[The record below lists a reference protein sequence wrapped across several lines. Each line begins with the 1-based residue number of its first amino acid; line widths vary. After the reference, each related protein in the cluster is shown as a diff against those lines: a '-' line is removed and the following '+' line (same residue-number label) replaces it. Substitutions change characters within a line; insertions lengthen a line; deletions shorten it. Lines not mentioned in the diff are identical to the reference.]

1 MGKLDIETKTYFQNR
16 EHFAD
21 LFNFKLYGGRQLI
34 HAADLKPFDSAE
46 MVVAYGNQAKQPR
59 QVFRDNV
66 SIWAS
71 MQDDQ
76 SAYVILGIESQAK
89 VNYAMPV
96 RIMHYDSTNY
106 AGQIRRT
113 AYSYR
118 DKKRPLNEKV
128 KLSSAEYL
136 SGFRKEDRLMPIIS
150 VVVLFNTD
158 TWDGPR
164 SIHEMLSIH
173 DAALLKFIP
182 DYKIN
187 LVVPADF
194 QEDEYRK
201 FHTPLG
207 QVLEYI
213 RVSRDK
219 EKLEQLLQKDP
230 RYSRMERDSAN
241 LINIVTNS
249 NLTYPEKGDEIN
261 MCKAIEDMRAEAKA
275 KGRAEGREEGRA
287 EGREEG
293 RAEGNTERI
302 LTDLKNVMDSINIS
316 IEEAMEILKIDPLQR
331 QKYAA
336 RVK

>member
-16 EHFAD
+16 DHFAD

-34 HAADLKPFDSAE
+34 HSADLKPFDSAE
-46 MVVAYGNQAKQPR
+46 VVAAYGNQAKHPR

-71 MQDDQ
+71 MQDDH
-76 SAYVILGIESQAK
+76 SAYIILGIESQAN

-96 RIMHYDSTNY
+96 RNMHYDSTNY
-106 AGQIRRT
+106 AGQIRRK
-113 AYSYR
+113 ADSYR
-118 DKKRPLNEKV
+118 DKKKPLNEKV
-128 KLSSAEYL
+128 KLTGAEYL
-136 SGFRKEDRLMPIIS
+136 SGFRKEDRLMPVITI
-150 VVVLFNTD
+150 VVLFNAD

-173 DAALLKFIP
+173 DADLLKFIP
-182 DYKIN
+182 DYRIN
-187 LVVPADF
+187 LVAPADF

-207 QVLEYI
+207 RVLEYI

-219 EKLEQLLQKDP
+219 EKLDQLLQKDSSY
-230 RYSRMERDSAN
+230 RRMNRDSAN
-241 LINIVTNS
+241 LINAVTS
-249 NLTYPEKGDEIN
+249 SKLTYPEEEDEID
-261 MCKAIEDMRAEAKA
+261 MCKAIEDMRSEAEAK
-275 KGRAEGREEGRA
+275 
-287 EGREEG
+287 GREEG

-302 LTDLKNVMDSINIS
+302 LTDLKNVMDSINVS
-316 IEEAMEILKIDPLQR
+316 IEEAMDILKIDPLKR
-331 QKYAA
+331 QDYAA

>member
-34 HAADLKPFDSAE
+34 HAADLKPYDSAE
-46 MVVAYGNQAKQPR
+46 VVVAYGNQAKQSR

-71 MQDDQ
+71 MQDDH
-76 SAYVILGIESQAK
+76 SAYIILGIESQAN

-96 RIMHYDSTNY
+96 RNMHYDSTNY
-106 AGQIRRT
+106 AGQIRRK
-113 AYSYR
+113 ADSYC
-118 DKKRPLNEKV
+118 DKKNPLNEKV
-128 KLSSAEYL
+128 KLTGAEYL
-136 SGFRKEDRLMPIIS
+136 SGFRKEDRLMPVITI
-150 VVVLFNTD
+150 VVLFNAD

-173 DAALLKFIP
+173 DADLLKFIP
-182 DYKIN
+182 DYRIN
-187 LVVPADF
+187 LVAPADF

-207 QVLEYI
+207 RVLEYI

-219 EKLEQLLQKDP
+219 EKLDQLLQKDSSY
-230 RYSRMERDSAN
+230 RRMDRDSAN
-241 LINIVTNS
+241 LINAVTS
-249 NLTYPEKGDEIN
+249 SKLTYPEEEDEID
-261 MCKAIEDMRAEAKA
+261 MCKAIEDMRSEAEAK
-275 KGRAEGREEGRA
+275 
-287 EGREEG
+287 GREEG

-302 LTDLKNVMDSINIS
+302 LTDLKNVMDSINVS
-316 IEEAMEILKIDPLQR
+316 IEEAMDILKIDPLKR
-331 QKYAA
+331 QDYAA

>member
-1 MGKLDIETKTYFQNR
+1 
-16 EHFAD
+16 
-21 LFNFKLYGGRQLI
+21 
-34 HAADLKPFDSAE
+34 
-46 MVVAYGNQAKQPR
+46 
-59 QVFRDNV
+59 
-66 SIWAS
+66 
-71 MQDDQ
+71 
-76 SAYVILGIESQAK
+76 
-89 VNYAMPV
+89 
-96 RIMHYDSTNY
+96 
-106 AGQIRRT
+106 
-113 AYSYR
+113 
-118 DKKRPLNEKV
+118 
-128 KLSSAEYL
+128 
-136 SGFRKEDRLMPIIS
+136 
-150 VVVLFNTD
+150 
-158 TWDGPR
+158 
-164 SIHEMLSIH
+164 MLSIH

-219 EKLEQLLQKDP
+219 EKLIQLLQKDP

-249 NLTYPEKGDEIN
+249 NLTYPEEGDEIN

-287 EGREEG
+287 EG
-293 RAEGNTERI
+293 NTERI
-302 LTDLKNVMDSINIS
+302 LTDLKNVMDSINVS

>member
-46 MVVAYGNQAKQPR
+46 VVVEYGNLAKQQR

-66 SIWAS
+66 SIWAA
-71 MQDDQ
+71 MQDDH
-76 SAYVILGIESQAK
+76 SAYIILGIESQVN

-96 RIMHYDSTNY
+96 RNMHYDSSNY
-106 AGQIRRT
+106 AGQIRRK
-113 AYSYR
+113 ADYYR
-118 DKKRPLNEKV
+118 DKKNPLNEKV
-128 KLSSAEYL
+128 KLTGAEYL
-136 SGFRKEDRLMPIIS
+136 SGFRKEDRLMPVITI
-150 VVVLFNTD
+150 VVLFNAD

-173 DAALLKFIP
+173 DADLLKFIP
-182 DYKIN
+182 DYRIN
-187 LVVPADF
+187 LVAPADF

-207 QVLEYI
+207 RVLEYI

-219 EKLEQLLQKDP
+219 EKLDQLLQKDS
-230 RYSRMERDSAN
+230 RYRRMDRDSAN
-241 LINIVTNS
+241 LINVVTS
-249 NLTYPEKGDEIN
+249 SKLTYPEEEDEID
-261 MCKAIEDMRAEAKA
+261 MCKAIEDMRFEAEA
-275 KGRAEGREEGRA
+275 KGRAKGRE

-302 LTDLKNVMDSINIS
+302 LTDLKNVMDSINVS
-316 IEEAMEILKIDPLQR
+316 IEEAMDILKIDPLKR
-331 QKYAA
+331 QDYAA
-336 RVK
+336 RIK